1 MKSIYLTQVINNIN
15 KDLVELLL
23 MVKDKKIYKNEII
36 YTLRDITGELT
47 FKDKNNCNNTLNIGD
62 VVKAYIKDNMIVKV
76 DSSEFNYNL
85 NDFMNYVKKDIKSI
99 LYELEEMT
107 TQQFKCKEVMSL
119 NKYFLAIRIS

>member
-1 MKSIYLTQVINNIN
+1 MKSIYLTQVISNIN

-36 YTLRDITGELT
+36 YTLGDITEELT
-47 FKDKNNCNNTLNIGD
+47 FKDKNNCNNTLNVGD

-99 LYELEEMT
+99 LYE
-107 TQQFKCKEVMSL
+107 
-119 NKYFLAIRIS
+119 